1 MITIDGGQGEAGGQI
16 LRTAIALSAITKKSV
31 KITNIRKARCN
42 PGLAQQH
49 LTGVKIAGEFCNAKV
64 AGLKIGS
71 TEVEFD
77 PGEIIYEDKKI
88 DIGTAGSIAL
98 LLQTLTPILI
108 FTDKKITLDITGG
121 TDVKWSPSMLYYKHV
136 FWEHLKMM
144 GVSVDVDILKY
155 GFYPRGGGR
164 VKITFNP
171 FKVLKPVN
179 LTDRGEFVRVDVWG
193 VASEQLK
200 RANVVERMVESFEK
214 NIGEKITHRTALY
227 VPSLSPGCSLHAHAH
242 YTNAKLGATA
252 LGELKKPAEKI
263 GEEVA
268 AELKTSMQSNAA
280 VDKFMTDQLL
290 PFMALAN
297 GKSSAKVEEI
307 TDHCKTN
314 ISICER
320 MLGCKFAIDEREK
333 IIEVEGIKSILH

>member
-16 LRTAIALSAITKKSV
+16 LRTAVALSAITKKPV

-49 LTGVKIAGEFCNAKV
+49 LMGVKIAGEFCNAKV
-64 AGLKIGS
+64 AGLEIGS
-71 TEVEFD
+71 MGIEFN
-77 PGEIIYEDKKI
+77 PGVIVYEDKKI

-121 TDVKWSPSMLYYKHV
+121 TDVKWSPSMLYYKHI

-144 GVSVDVDILKY
+144 GVNVDVDIVKY
-155 GFYPRGGGR
+155 GFYPKGGGR

-171 FKVLKPVN
+171 FKDLKHVN
-179 LTDRGEFVRVDVWG
+179 LTDRGEFVRMDVWG
-193 VASEQLK
+193 IVSEQLK
-200 RANVVERMVESFEK
+200 QARVLERMMESFEK
-214 NIGEKITHRTALY
+214 NIAEKITYRTALY

-242 YTNAKLGATA
+242 YANAKLGATV
-252 LGELKKPAEKI
+252 LGELKKTAEKI

-268 AELKTSMQSNAA
+268 AELKTSMQSHAA
-280 VDKFMTDQLL
+280 VDKFMADQLL
-290 PFMALAN
+290 TFMALAD
-297 GKSSAKVEEI
+297 GKSSVKVEDVTE
-307 TDHCKTN
+307 HCKTN
-314 ISICER
+314 ISVCEQ
-320 MLGCKFAIDEREK
+320 MLGCNFAVDEKKK
-333 IIEVEGIKSILH
+333 IIEVEGIKTYL